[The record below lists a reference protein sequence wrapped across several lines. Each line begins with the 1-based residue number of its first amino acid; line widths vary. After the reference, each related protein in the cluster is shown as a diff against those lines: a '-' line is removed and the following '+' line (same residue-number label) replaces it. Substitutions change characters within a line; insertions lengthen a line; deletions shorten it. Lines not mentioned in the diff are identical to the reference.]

1 MEEKDFI
8 KELFQEKLAH
18 HELPVRPEI
27 WTSVSSSLTTGTTL
41 VVSGLSIL
49 TKSIIGGLSAAAVI
63 GSIWFMNQPVSTP
76 TKKPLHNTKGSI
88 EKAGKTKTEPPIAS
102 NNKLN
107 TDSQVNIQPN
117 QTEYLREETPA
128 FGPGIAWS
136 NNETADVPALPLPQS
151 SAVQSINTANSLT
164 SAQNN
169 PINQQVIPVSNI
181 EEAAIILP
189 NVFTPNG
196 DGNNDELSIDL
207 GAYTFV
213 DYSLVILNQT
223 NQLVFKSSLT
233 DETWNGKNLNGDL
246 CPKGNYIYYLTG
258 KTDTGKTIT
267 KYSTLRV
274 EY

>member
-41 VVSGLSIL
+41 VGSGLSIL
-49 TKSIIGGLSAAAVI
+49 TKSLIGGLSAAAVV
-63 GSIWFMNQPVSTP
+63 GSIWFMNQPVSAP
-76 TKKPLHNTKGSI
+76 TRKSLNNTKGSF
-88 EKAGKTKTEPPIAS
+88 EKVESPKTEIPTAS
-102 NNKLN
+102 SNKLN
-107 TDSQVNIQPN
+107 TDSQVIIEPN
-117 QTEYLREETPA
+117 QTESLREETPM

-136 NNETADVPALPLPQS
+136 NNEQAVIPALPLPQS
-151 SAVQSINTANSLT
+151 SAVQSSTTHSLT

-169 PINQQVIPVSNI
+169 PIEQQIMPVSNVEDAPI
-181 EEAAIILP
+181 LLP

-196 DGNNDELSIDL
+196 DGNNDVFSIDL

-213 DYSLVILNQT
+213 DYSLVILDQT
-223 NQLVFKSSLT
+223 NQIVFKSSQT
-233 DETWNGKNLNGDL
+233 QEGWDGKNMNGDR

>member
-8 KELFQEKLAH
+8 KQLFQEKLAH

-27 WTSVSSSLTTGTTL
+27 WTSVSSSLTTGTAA
-41 VVSGLSIL
+41 VSSGLSIL
-49 TKSIIGGLSAAAVI
+49 TKSIIGGLSAAAVV
-63 GSIWFMNQPVSTP
+63 GSIWFMNQPASTP
-76 TKKPLHNTKGSI
+76 TKKPLNLTEGSP
-88 EKAGKTKTEPPIAS
+88 EKAGATKTESHTGS

-107 TDSQVNIQPN
+107 TGSQVNIQPN
-117 QTEYLREETPA
+117 QTQYLHEETIT
-128 FGPGIAWS
+128 FGTGIAWS
-136 NNETADVPALPLPQS
+136 NNETTVVPTLTLPQS
-151 SAVQSINTANSLT
+151 YAVQSNTTNLQT

-169 PINQQVIPVSNI
+169 PIEQQIMPVSNV
-181 EEAAIILP
+181 EEAPILLP

-196 DGNNDELSIDL
+196 DGNNDQFSIDL

-213 DYSLVILNQT
+213 DYSLVILDQT
-223 NQLVFKSSLT
+223 NQLVFKSSQT
-233 DETWNGKNLNGDL
+233 QEAWDGKNMNGDR